1 VGRMGAMGA
10 TAGPAVDAARA
21 GPQVATV
28 GAVATWGGAGLLAG
42 VGLVHL
48 VTAPGYFEYARYLGL
63 LFLANAAGAAVA
75 ALGLLGVVGLGAIRV
90 PRAWGW
96 GLGLLVAGGAFAAY
110 VASNTVGLPGLTE
123 QNWLDP
129 LGLLSL
135 ALEGAFVVLALL
147 VLRPRRPAAAAVAV
161 RRPARGGEHPA

>member
-1 VGRMGAMGA
+1 PAPRTGAGLEAPTVTTTARREARREAPTVTTTARSTGARSVGRMGAMGA
-10 TAGPAVDAARA
+10 TAGPAGPAVDAARV
-21 GPQVATV
+21 GPQPATV
-28 GAVATWGGAGLLAG
+28 GAVATWGGAGVLAG

-48 VTAPGYFEYARYLGL
+48 VTAPGYFEYASYLGL

-110 VASNTVGLPGLTE
+110 VASNTV
-123 QNWLDP
+123 
-129 LGLLSL
+129 
-135 ALEGAFVVLALL
+135 
-147 VLRPRRPAAAAVAV
+147 
-161 RRPARGGEHPA
+161 